1 VNTVHEKDKDTVPR
15 RSALGSWLWITILIG
30 AAIMLGVWW
39 LAR

>member
-1 VNTVHEKDKDTVPR
+1 MSAHKDEDVPR
-15 RSALGSWLWITILIG
+15 KSALSWWLWIAIAVG